1 MRFLAFGWAFWPT
14 NVRGFHV
21 CPPCVL
27 YICVYACGD
36 FPGVK
41 VSTTHYGIENRA
53 AKTGLWS
60 INFGWWFVCCFLY
73 FKRTISQQGIHVN
86 YMLISLYGHLLI
98 HQYIYIWKNYIFI
111 CWYLC
116 MLLGG
121 LINQWY
127 DMNEGWTS
135 RTPSCDVK
143 KKSAFSIEKKH
154 ITTLLWWNFIHVC
167 CQVSLGSPIFFGIGI
182 PRKSWAVYWH
192 DTHEVNDS
200 GCVDKMQFRKVVRM
214 LQDDGRDG
222 GCSQISDLPSG
233 KHTKSYWKWCFI
245 VKWIF

>member
-1 MRFLAFGWAFWPT
+1 MVICLLFFVLQAYHKPT
-14 NVRGFHV
+14 GYTCKLYADIFVWSFADTSIYIYGKNVSSFAD
-21 CPPCVL
+21 
-27 YICVYACGD
+27 I
-36 FPGVK
+36 
-41 VSTTHYGIENRA
+41 
-53 AKTGLWS
+53 
-60 INFGWWFVCCFLY
+60 FVCCLAGWLTNDTIWMRDGHPEPPVVMWKKNQRFPSKKNTSRLY
-73 FKRTISQQGIHVN
+73 F
-86 YMLISLYGHLLI
+86 
-98 HQYIYIWKNYIFI
+98 
-111 CWYLC
+111 
-116 MLLGG
+116 
-121 LINQWY
+121 
-127 DMNEGWTS
+127 D
-135 RTPSCDVK
+135 
-143 KKSAFSIEKKH
+143 
-154 ITTLLWWNFIHVC
+154 NFIHVC

>member
-1 MRFLAFGWAFWPT
+1 M
-14 NVRGFHV
+14 V
-21 CPPCVL
+21 
-27 YICVYACGD
+27 IC
-36 FPGVK
+36 
-41 VSTTHYGIENRA
+41 
-53 AKTGLWS
+53 W
-60 INFGWWFVCCFLY
+60 
-73 FKRTISQQGIHVN
+73 
-86 YMLISLYGHLLI
+86 
-98 HQYIYIWKNYIFI
+98 YIYIYIYIYGVIISSFADI
-111 CWYLC
+111 FVCW
-116 MLLGG
+116 LGG

-143 KKSAFSIEKKH
+143 KKSAFSIETKIH
-154 ITTLLWWNFIHVC
+154 ITTLLWWNVIHVC

-200 GCVDKMQFRKVVRM
+200 GGVDKMQFRKVVRM

-222 GCSQISDLPSG
+222 GCSQRSDLPSG
-233 KHTKSYWKWCFI
+233 KHTKSYWKWWFI